1 LAGIKA
7 REKAKFKDGSQSPV
21 GRKGSSPSVK
31 DAEEDGGPPLSFEE
45 LINRLSYPINPAYM
59 NPIKAVTNTMKQSF
73 VDLCREKLIPFSKA
87 DALLYKLQGQKDT
100 FDIFS
105 VLFNQ
110 TVDNSGAS
118 PEARD
123 LIERIC
129 KRANETDKSEE
140 ELKE

>member
-1 LAGIKA
+1 
-7 REKAKFKDGSQSPV
+7 
-21 GRKGSSPSVK
+21 
-31 DAEEDGGPPLSFEE
+31 
-45 LINRLSYPINPAYM
+45 M